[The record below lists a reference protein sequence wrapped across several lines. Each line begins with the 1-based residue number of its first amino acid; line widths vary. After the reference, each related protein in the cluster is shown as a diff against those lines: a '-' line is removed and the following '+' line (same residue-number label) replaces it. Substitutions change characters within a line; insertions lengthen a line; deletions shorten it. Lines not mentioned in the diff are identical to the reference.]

1 MLKSRQE
8 HTGGACG
15 AKEQHVRSG
24 GADRHISLSFSLCS
38 QNGKIR
44 AILTLRGY
52 GGDCRASNKILGC
65 ALEQTGRAVTAFM
78 LGLLGEC
85 RIRMGETPFLSLK
98 EYGALM
104 LARNQLSPS
113 TNRQRKLCNINLR
126 LSFCSKASFFL
137 LLILRD
143 SYVKVQLSPIILA
156 QNM

>member
-1 MLKSRQE
+1 MLKSPQE
-8 HTGGACG
+8 YTGGACG
-15 AKEQHVRSG
+15 ANEQHVRSG

-65 ALEQTGRAVTAFM
+65 ALEQTGRAVAAFM
-78 LGLLGEC
+78 LGEC
-85 RIRMGETPFLSLK
+85 RIRMRETQFLSLK

-156 QNM
+156 QNL